1 MTIHRAQVLID
12 DRDLPELKRIVEKL
26 SEHPNNVAT
35 KILRSV
41 ALQVQAVA
49 KNPQP
54 AATV

>member
-1 MTIHRAQVLID
+1 MLID